1 MESEPRKGETGAR
14 RQQRKP
20 YREETISDFTDQTSS
35 QARRPWRPQGEG
47 RPDHQVARLDA
58 GEAVLDQQAS
68 VLSLQG
74 STGGSPGPQVDALA
88 SILRD
93 LAMDDHIGD
102 LQALAGAQHPV
113 DLRDDRLRGYRCR
126 WRPLHVRAAIAV
138 MLRR

>member
-35 QARRPWRPQGEG
+35 QARRWRPQGEG
-47 RPDHQVARLDA
+47 SPTTRSPRLDV
-58 GEAVLDQQAS
+58 GEAVLDQEAS
-68 VLSLQG
+68 VLSLQE
-74 STGGSPGPQVDALA
+74 STGGLPGPQVDALA

-102 LQALAGAQHPV
+102 LQAPVGAQYPV

-126 WRPLHVRAAIAV
+126 WRPLHVRAATAV